1 MLLKTA
7 VCSSDFVKVASLERK
22 LSMSYKVNL
31 LFDALVTASV
41 SSKNVVIV
49 SATSPKIGLRSDLNI
64 RIYEKNELYFLIKNI
79 IHYF

>member
-22 LSMSYKVNL
+22 LSISYKVNL
-31 LFDALVTASV
+31 LFDVLVTASD

-49 SATSPKIGLRSDLNI
+49 SATSPKIVLRS
-64 RIYEKNELYFLIKNI
+64 Y
-79 IHYF
+79 